1 METFKEALRKVWYI
15 LYPFLFYYAV
25 MLIVMTIAQWV
36 LGGDATHYVL
46 CQLIATVF
54 TIPSMMPLYRQG
66 QALAGIAKQP
76 FGVTPERIR
85 HAGFAMGIMACLG
98 ISLNNIISMT
108 PLTERSIGY
117 QQANTDFYGGTMGME
132 ILCLAVFT
140 PMLEELVFRGI
151 IFGRLKDML
160 ARPFAIG
167 ISALIFAAVHVNI
180 VQFIYALILGVVLA
194 LLMDRAG
201 NVYASMIGHMTA
213 NFIAVVR
220 TETHWLDFSVR
231 GDAGA
236 WIFSLVILGAGIV
249 LMWRYLSD
257 RKTIA

>member
-1 METFKEALRKVWYI
+1 METFKETLRKIWYI

-25 MLIVMTIAQWV
+25 MLIIMTIAQWAF
-36 LGGDATHYVL
+36 GGDATHYVF

-54 TIPSMMPLYRQG
+54 TIPSMLPFYRQG

-76 FGVTPERIR
+76 FGISRERIC
-85 HAGFAMGIMACLG
+85 HALFAAGIMACFG
-98 ISLNNIISMT
+98 ISLNNLLSMTKLTEISM
-108 PLTERSIGY
+108 GY
-117 QQANTDFYGGTMGME
+117 LQANTVFYGSTIGME

-140 PMLEELVFRGI
+140 PILEELVFRGI
-151 IFGRLKDML
+151 LFGRLKDML
-160 ARPFAIG
+160 SKPFAVG

-180 VQFIYALILGVVLA
+180 VQFIYALILGV
-194 LLMDRAG
+194 LLAG
-201 NVYASMIGHMTA
+201 NVFVSMIGHMMA
-213 NFIAVVR
+213 IFIAVVR

-231 GDAGA
+231 GDAVA
-236 WIFSLVILGAGIV
+236 WIFSLMILGAGIV